1 MNGTAGVA
9 SLSVAVGR
17 GARADA
23 VARTL
28 TVIQLGREL
37 LHEIEWGA
45 TRSGDPA
52 GLVRV
57 LDEARDRADDLGVLA
72 AA

>member
-9 SLSVAVGR
+9 SLGVAVGR

-37 LHEIEWGA
+37 LHEIETGTAAVFSRDGLIHALYEAGCRAENFGA
-45 TRSGDPA
+45 
-52 GLVRV
+52 VQ
-57 LDEARDRADDLGVLA
+57 A
-72 AA
+72 A